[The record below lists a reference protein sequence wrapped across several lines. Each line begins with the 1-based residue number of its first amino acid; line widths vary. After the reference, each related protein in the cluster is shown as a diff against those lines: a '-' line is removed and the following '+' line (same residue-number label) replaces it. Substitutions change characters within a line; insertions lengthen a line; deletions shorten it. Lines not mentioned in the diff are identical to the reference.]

1 MKKNILLALF
11 FLVTLVTQSQVL
23 VKMSPKADKPKVTP
37 VKPKTVVKTKIVYV
51 EKPAKQKTV
60 VIPKTNIEPEMVFV
74 EGGTFTMGSTV
85 EKDET
90 PHSVTLSSFKMG
102 KYEVTVGQY
111 KNYCTDTGTAM
122 PETPSWGWVD
132 SHPIV
137 NVNYND
143 ATAYCNW
150 LGDEYGGDWSL
161 PTEAQW
167 EYAAR
172 GGNKSNN
179 YIYSG
184 SNELDEVAWYQE
196 NPGGKTQTV
205 GRKKPNELGIYDM
218 SGNVWEWC
226 KDWYGYYSAT
236 EQYNPKGATISS
248 YRIFR
253 GGSWVFSSMYS
264 RVAFRSPCN
273 PASRNAYNGFRVVL
287 SQ

>member
-1 MKKNILLALF
+1 MKKNIFLALF
-11 FLVTLVTQSQVL
+11 FLVTVVTQAQVL

-37 VKPKTVVKTKIVYV
+37 VKPKTVVKTKIVYLKSPE
-51 EKPAKQKTV
+51 EKTQSTSKSSVKP
-60 VIPKTNIEPEMVFV
+60 IMILV

-111 KNYCTDTGTAM
+111 KKYCTDTGTAM

-143 ATAYCNW
+143 AIAYCNW

-167 EYAAR
+167 EYAVR

-179 YIYSG
+179 YTYGG
-184 SNELDEVAWYQE
+184 SNELDEVAWYKE
-196 NPGGKTQTV
+196 NAGEKTQTV

-218 SGNVWEWC
+218 SGNAYEWC
-226 KDWYGYYSAT
+226 KDLYGGYSAIAQT
-236 EQYNPKGATISS
+236 NPKGAKS
-248 YRIFR
+248 
-253 GGSWVFSSMYS
+253 GYS
-264 RVAFRSPCN
+264 RVLRGGGWSRTASGCHVTYRACN
-273 PASRNAYNGFRVVL
+273 DPAYRCDNYGFRVVL